1 VLARQPLQL
10 SGTVLGVLLSPP
22 RQLGFSLQTSFFN
35 ALLLLSAESGLLF
48 FLQAALLLEL
58 LLGLL
63 GGLGF
68 LLGTL
73 QAAT

>member
-22 RQLGFSLQTSFFN
+22 RQLGFSLQTS
-35 ALLLLSAESGLLF
+35 LSAESGLLF